1 MIIRT
6 IIAALLA
13 IPAYFYAMRYNMHMF
28 QLNGYKNDEHP
39 RWLRR
44 NLRQQWLLIF
54 TGVLG
59 ILRIL
64 ADLIPDGTGRSIALW
79 TADIFVILTLLLV
92 RLVYRAMKRLN
103 TKSKFNYTPRVKRM
117 IATILVLTAI
127 SLAVCCL
134 VPLLSQ
140 GTVMGLWKVITG
152 WSLFSNTVQRGFPGF
167 LTGVFLLL
175 ISMQLVFNLIANVI
189 NHPIEKGINQHY
201 INDAKRMLRSVP
213 GLQIIGVTGS
223 YGKTSVKFY
232 LQTLLQGKYNVLVTP
247 ESYNTP
253 MGIVKTIRGSLK
265 PTHEIFI
272 CEMGA
277 RHVGDIKEDTDI
289 VHPHHGV
296 ITSVGPQHLETFHS
310 MENIMNTKFELADCL
325 PEGGKLF
332 LNGDNEYIQRKAKE
346 YKNKIFYYA
355 DEGKAGDAASED
367 SQAGNAAMESAK
379 TGQRGQTAS
388 EGAGEVQAGYRAKDV
403 AVSQM
408 GTEFTVVTPNGEEER
423 FQMRLV
429 GAHNV
434 INVVGAIAVAHQFGM
449 SLKELK
455 IPVRRIQPVE
465 HRMKMR
471 EQGNVTIIDDAYN
484 SNPVGS
490 KAAVETL
497 AMFDGIRILITPGMV
512 ELGDKE
518 DEYNYRFGTYAADC
532 CDYILIVGK
541 KNRESIY
548 QGVRSKSFPE
558 EQVKCVDKLED
569 ALSYAYAIKGQGHKY
584 VLLENDLPDNY

>member
-6 IIAALLA
+6 ILAFLLA
-13 IPAYFYAMRYNMHMF
+13 IPAYLYALRYNMHMF

-39 RWLRR
+39 KWLKKNLRR
-44 NLRQQWLLIF
+44 NWLLVF

-59 ILRIL
+59 LLRIL
-64 ADLIPDGTGRSIALW
+64 AGLLPDGIFRGIALW
-79 TADIFVILTLLLV
+79 TLDVLAILTLLLV

-103 TKSKFNYTPRVKRM
+103 TKSKFNYTARVKRM
-117 IATILVLTAI
+117 ITTIVVLTVIVLLACILVPIIAAGGFSMI
-127 SLAVCCL
+127 SWNV
-134 VPLLSQ
+134 LSNDAQ
-140 GTVMGLWKVITG
+140 E
-152 WSLFSNTVQRGFPGF
+152 GFPGF
-167 LTGVFLLL
+167 LTGVFLVL
-175 ISMQLVFNLIANVI
+175 ISLLLVLNMISNVI
-189 NHPIEKGINQHY
+189 NRPIEKAVNQYY
-201 INDAKRMLRSVP
+201 INDAKRILKSVP

-265 PTHEIFI
+265 STHEIFI

-332 LNGDNEYIQRKAKE
+332 LNGDNEYIQKKAVE

-355 DEGKAGDAASED
+355 DAADGSAAGQAAEGQADGSAAGQAAAG
-367 SQAGNAAMESAK
+367 QADGSAA
-379 TGQRGQTAS
+379 GQAAEAQD
-388 EGAGEVQAGYRAKDV
+388 GYRAKDV
-403 AVSQM
+403 AVSQF
-408 GTEFTVVTPNGEEER
+408 GTEFTVTAPNGEEER
-423 FQMRLV
+423 FQMKLI

-434 INVVGAIAVAHQFGM
+434 INVVGAIAVAHQFGV

-497 AMFDGIRILITPGMV
+497 AMFDGIRILVTPGMV

-518 DEYNYRFGTYAADC
+518 DEYNYKFGTYAADC

-541 KNRESIY
+541 KNRESIRA
-548 QGVRSKSFPE
+548 GVLSKNFPE
-558 EQVKCVDKLED
+558 DKCICVDKLED
-569 ALSYAYAIKGQGHKY
+569 ALSYAYAIKGAGHKY
-584 VLLENDLPDNY
+584 ILLENDLPDNY

>member
-6 IIAALLA
+6 ILAFLLA
-13 IPAYFYAMRYNMHMF
+13 IPAYAYALRYNMHMF
-28 QLNGYKNDEHP
+28 QLGGYKNDEHP
-39 RWLRR
+39 KWLKK
-44 NLRQQWLLIF
+44 NLRQQWLLVF

-64 ADLIPDGTGRSIALW
+64 VSLLPDGIFRGIALW
-79 TADIFVILTLLLV
+79 TTDIFAILTLLLV

-117 IATILVLTAI
+117 ITTILVLTGLVLLI
-127 SLAVCCL
+127 SFIAPL
-134 VPLLSQ
+134 VANGGADDWELLS
-140 GTVMGLWKVITG
+140 
-152 WSLFSNTVQRGFPGF
+152 NDVQYGFPGF
-167 LTGVFLLL
+167 LTGVLLVM
-175 ISMQLVFNLIANVI
+175 ISLQLVFNMISNVI
-189 NHPIEKGINQHY
+189 NRPIEKAVNQYY
-201 INDAKRMLRSVP
+201 INDAKRILKSVP

-265 PTHEIFI
+265 STHEIFI

-332 LNGDNEYIQRKAKE
+332 LNGDNEYIQKKAVE
-346 YKNKIFYYA
+346 YKNKIFYYSEKQG
-355 DEGKAGDAASED
+355 EGY
-367 SQAGNAAMESAK
+367 Q
-379 TGQRGQTAS
+379 
-388 EGAGEVQAGYRAKDV
+388 AKDV
-403 AVSQM
+403 TVSQL
-408 GTEFTVVTPNGEEER
+408 GTEFTVTAPNGEEER
-423 FQMRLV
+423 FQMKLI

-434 INVVGAIAVAHQFGM
+434 INVVGAIAVAHQFGV

-497 AMFDGIRILITPGMV
+497 AMFDGIRILVTPGMV

-518 DEYNYRFGTYAADC
+518 DEYNYKFGTYAADC

-541 KNRESIY
+541 KNRESIHS
-548 QGVRSKSFPE
+548 GVLSKSFPAD
-558 EQVKCVDKLED
+558 KCICVDKLED
-569 ALSYAYAIKGQGHKY
+569 AMNYAYSIKGQGHKY
-584 VLLENDLPDNY
+584 ILLENDLPDNY